1 MTARVQYEKEII
13 TSEDYNISLSEFVN
27 WLKDNNKEADFR
39 KSLKEG
45 MYETAVDFSVPVIIV
60 KYLEKNA
67 WQTESN
73 LI

>member
-1 MTARVQYEKEII
+1 MTAKVQYEKEII

-45 MYETAVDFSVPVIIV
+45 LYETAVDFSIPVIIV

-67 WQTESN
+67 
-73 LI
+73 

>member
-45 MYETAVDFSVPVIIV
+45 IYETAVDFSVPVIIV

-67 WQTESN
+67 
-73 LI
+73 

>member
-45 MYETAVDFSVPVIIV
+45 LYETAVDFSIPVIIV

-67 WQTESN
+67 
-73 LI
+73 

>member
-13 TSEDYNISLSEFVN
+13 ISEDYNISLSEFVN

-45 MYETAVDFSVPVIIV
+45 LYETAVDFSVPVIMV
-60 KYLEKNA
+60 KYLGKR
-67 WQTESN
+67 
-73 LI
+73 L

>member
-67 WQTESN
+67 
-73 LI
+73 